1 MKRNS
6 LLTLVAMLS
15 TIMAWAQ
22 QQISGTIT
30 ADGEP
35 LPGVTILEEGTT
47 NGTITDIE
55 GTYTLNLQGED
66 PMVVVSMVGFKT
78 TRIAAKGRVEIS
90 LDLEEDVTDLEEV
103 VVIGYGTATKKEITS
118 SISTVKGEDLTK
130 MTVGNVSES
139 MQGLASG
146 VQVISGGGGPGA
158 SPQILIRG
166 IVTNRS
172 TAPLIVV
179 DGVALP
185 QGSNLNFLNPSDIE
199 NIQVLKDG
207 SATSIYGTRASNGVI
222 IVNTK
227 RGKSGEAKVTFSASY
242 GLKGLDKP
250 EVADANE
257 YARVVNQ
264 RAAND
269 GLPEPYDLSTITEST
284 DWWEEVYKDYA
295 SVENYNLQVSGGSEK
310 LNYLSSVAYHKS
322 KSHLEKGYW
331 ERATGRVNIDYSI
344 SDKLFLQQDF
354 NPRYEHW
361 ENTPNQFWSTL
372 RMDPLTPVY
381 IPIDERQGRN
391 EYSIYAR
398 SNNYV
403 WNPVGAVNRSFNETH
418 FFGVF
423 SNTNL
428 EYDITDFLSVS
439 SRIGLNFG
447 QTRNEV
453 FNPKFVI
460 EPNLEENQQS
470 SVATRFDQ
478 NFSYVWNNLIKFEK
492 SYGKHKLN
500 ATVGYTAEY
509 YQGHYLRGS
518 RSDIILN
525 DEKFRYL
532 DATTGESI
540 QAQGNMNAN
549 SLMSYLGRV
558 MYNYDQRYF
567 ISGSYRRD
575 GSSRFPVANQWA
587 NFFSASAAW
596 DISSESFFNLPFVSG
611 LKLKAGFGQVGN
623 QNIPSSAFLFLV
635 SDGSYVFGENEDR
648 VITNQ
653 ITQFGNS
660 NLQWETVQ
668 DINVGIESGFMNDK
682 LTLSVDYYVKESKDL
697 LFATTL
703 PLYTGSPSDIMQN
716 VGSFESKG
724 LDISLGYNDKIGDW
738 QLSALATLNTNE
750 SRAKALA
757 PGNDQLLAQKQAV
770 FGNSFLKIT
779 ELGKVVGLFYGYETD
794 GLFQNQTEINSHS
807 SDNGKLVQPA
817 AQPGDMK
824 FVDQNND
831 GELNEEDLTIIG
843 NPFPDFYAGLNV
855 SATYKNLDFTMQW
868 YASVGNDVYNYMKYF
883 QTSGAGETN
892 VRKGLI
898 DEVWTESN
906 PDATIPRLTVTDQNG
921 NFKRSSDYFV
931 EDGSYARLKNLQVGY
946 TINSLNAAK
955 IRLYVSGQNL
965 FTITKY
971 SGFDPEVSSGGIIN
985 GYGMDFGRYPM
996 SRTFVLGLDLNF

>member
-1 MKRNS
+1 MIRNT
-6 LLTLVAMLS
+6 LLTAFTFMLAL
-15 TIMAWAQ
+15 TAWAQ
-22 QQISGTIT
+22 QQVSGTVS
-30 ADGEP
+30 AEGES

-47 NGTITDIE
+47 NGTITDMD
-55 GTYTLNLQGED
+55 GKFKFTLQGEN
-66 PMVVVSMVGFKT
+66 PVVVVSMVGFKT
-78 TRIAAKGRVEIS
+78 ERIAIAGQSSLNIS
-90 LDLEEDVTDLEEV
+90 LTEDVHDLEEV

-130 MTVGNVSES
+130 MTVGNVSET

-166 IVTNRS
+166 IVTNRDTS
-172 TAPLIVV
+172 PLIVV

-185 QGSNLNFLNPSDIE
+185 QGSNLNFLNPSDID
-199 NIQVLKDG
+199 NIQILKDA

-222 IVNTK
+222 IINTK
-227 RGKSGEAKVTFSASY
+227 RGKSGEPEFSFSASY
-242 GLKGLDKP
+242 GLKGLEKP
-250 EVADANE
+250 QVADAQE
-257 YARVVNQ
+257 YARVMNA
-264 RAAND
+264 RAVSD
-269 GLPEPYDLSTITEST
+269 GLPEPYDLSTINEST
-284 DWWEEVYKDYA
+284 DWWEEVYKDNA
-295 SVENYNLQVSGGSEK
+295 SVENYNLQLSGGSSK
-310 LNYLSSVAYHKS
+310 LNYLSSIGYHKS

-331 ERATGRVNIDYSI
+331 ERITGRVNIDYSI
-344 SDKLFLQQDF
+344 TDKLFLQQDF

-372 RMDPLTPVY
+372 RIDPLTPVY
-381 IPIDERQGRN
+381 IPVDERDGRN
-391 EYSIYAR
+391 EFSIYAR

-403 WNPVGAVNRSFNETH
+403 WNPVGSVNRSFNETR
-418 FFGVF
+418 FFGFF

-453 FNPKFVI
+453 FNPQFVI

-470 SVATRFDQ
+470 SVATQF
-478 NFSYVWNNLIKFEK
+478 NHTFSYVWNNLATFNK
-492 SYGKHKLN
+492 SFGDHKLN

-509 YQGHYLRGS
+509 YQENYLRGS
-518 RSDIILN
+518 RTDIILN

-540 QAQGNMNAN
+540 QANGNEDAN

-558 MYNYDQRYF
+558 MYNYDQKYF
-567 ISGSYRRD
+567 VSASYRRD
-575 GSSRFPVANQWA
+575 GSSRFPTANQWA
-587 NFFSASAAW
+587 NFFSTSAAW
-596 DISSESFFNLPFVSG
+596 DISSESFFNVPFVSN

-635 SDGSYVFGENEDR
+635 EDGSYVFGENEDR

-668 DINVGIESGFMNDK
+668 DVNVGIEAGLFKDQV
-682 LTLSVDYYVKESKDL
+682 TVSVERYVKESKDL

-703 PLYTGSPSDIMQN
+703 PLYTGSPSNIMQN

-724 LDISLGYNDKIGDW
+724 WDISVGYNNQIGDW
-738 QLSALATLNTNE
+738 QINALATVNTNE

-757 PGNDQLLAQKQAV
+757 PGNDQLLAQKQEV
-770 FGNSFLKIT
+770 LGNSFLKIT
-779 ELGKVVGLFYGYETD
+779 QLGEVVGLFYGYETD
-794 GLFQNQTEINSHS
+794 GIFQNQTEINSHS
-807 SDNGKLVQPA
+807 SDNGDLVQPS
-817 AQPGDMK
+817 AQPGDLK

-831 GELNEEDLTIIG
+831 GQLNEDDLTIIG

-855 SATYKNLDFTMQW
+855 SAAYKNIDFTMQW
-868 YASVGNDVYNYMKYF
+868 YASIGNDVYNYMKYF
-883 QTSGAGETN
+883 QTSGAGSTN
-892 VRKGLI
+892 VRKGLFN
-898 DEVWTESN
+898 DVWSESN
-906 PDATIPRLTVTDQNG
+906 LDASIPRLTENDPNG

-946 TINSLNAAK
+946 TINSVKNTK
-955 IRLYVSGQNL
+955 MRVYVSGQNL
-965 FTITKY
+965 WTITKY
-971 SGFDPEVSSGGIIN
+971 SGFDPEVTSGGIIN
-985 GYGMDFGRYPM
+985 GYGMDYGGYPM
-996 SRTFVLGLDLNF
+996 NRTFVLGLDLNF